1 MPEDYGIK
9 PCPFCGGKAVPVYVD
24 KNGNRWRS
32 NLTYLSYR
40 GTVKC
45 AHCEIE
51 LPRIYS
57 RVSKAIERWN
67 KRVEPV

>member
-24 KNGNRWRS
+24 KRGNRWRS
-32 NLTYLSYR
+32 NLFYASYR

-45 AHCEIE
+45 AKCEIE

-57 RVSKAIERWN
+57 RVSKAVERWN
-67 KRVEPV
+67 KRV